1 MGLGFYLSIAMLPV
15 MIIITTI
22 FFLKEKLNNEET
34 EIYAYILLSSIA
46 MTLFEI
52 LSAILFESAF
62 GSFVYN
68 LIAKMV
74 LVSYIVVN
82 YLFCQYMM
90 NVCKKPKSRINL
102 LRVITIITL
111 IITIITKTEYIESNG
126 AVAPS
131 GIPIALTYG
140 YAIGNG
146 IYLLIL
152 TIKNRKSII
161 AKKFTPFYLFLFFGL
176 INDLIIYFYPTSFV
190 VGYIWCLTI
199 LVMNFTI
206 ENPDVK
212 LAKELAFQR
221 ELADESSDKTFKLLN
236 EISDDLKLSVKKLD
250 TIGNKKVDKNN
261 IDELNKELAEFQD
274 TSTKLSDKISGIL
287 DLAMIKGNQNIK
299 EYKYETY
306 DMLDNLKQL
315 ILLNQEDNNKL
326 NIEISDD
333 LPPVL
338 YGDENN
344 VIKIVLYFFNLITS
358 ITNDQNLTLKIDDT
372 QVGRFSRLKFNFE
385 TNDLSI
391 QDYIYPNRDTKELE
405 LVKDHDLNYEIIQ
418 NLIKRFKGKIIVL
431 KRENSTNI
439 SLCIN
444 QRLLSE
450 YEIIS
455 NKEENRNVKIKYS
468 DFSGKRI
475 LIVDNSNVKIKEMRV
490 LLKPYNI
497 EVYSVDTPNQMSELL
512 DDNATFDMILIDDI
526 IPNFKL
532 DDFTNEI
539 VRSKDDLLRHIKRE
553 AKYPITTI
561 IMVTPNSEN
570 MEQKYL
576 NYGFS
581 DCITKPI
588 NKSNLDK
595 LLKKYFNDNSHK

>member
-34 EIYAYILLSSIA
+34 EIYAYILLSSVA

-90 NVCKKPKSRINL
+90 NVCKRPKSRINL
-102 LRVITIITL
+102 LRVISIITL

-236 EISDDLKLSVKKLD
+236 EISDDLKSSVKKLD

-299 EYKYETY
+299 EYKYEKLY
-306 DMLDNLKQL
+306 VVANLPYY
-315 ILLNQEDNNKL
+315 ITTP
-326 NIEISDD
+326 II
-333 LPPVL
+333 
-338 YGDENN
+338 
-344 VIKIVLYFFNLITS
+344 IKFR
-358 ITNDQNLTLKIDDT
+358 TN
-372 QVGRFSRLKFNFE
+372 RR
-385 TNDLSI
+385 
-391 QDYIYPNRDTKELE
+391 LE
-405 LVKDHDLNYEIIQ
+405 LP
-418 NLIKRFKGKIIVL
+418 
-431 KRENSTNI
+431 
-439 SLCIN
+439 
-444 QRLLSE
+444 
-450 YEIIS
+450 
-455 NKEENRNVKIKYS
+455 
-468 DFSGKRI
+468 FS
-475 LIVDNSNVKIKEMRV
+475 
-490 LLKPYNI
+490 
-497 EVYSVDTPNQMSELL
+497 
-512 DDNATFDMILIDDI
+512 
-526 IPNFKL
+526 
-532 DDFTNEI
+532 
-539 VRSKDDLLRHIKRE
+539 
-553 AKYPITTI
+553 
-561 IMVTPNSEN
+561 
-570 MEQKYL
+570 
-576 NYGFS
+576 
-581 DCITKPI
+581 
-588 NKSNLDK
+588 
-595 LLKKYFNDNSHK
+595 KKARA